1 MRFFKKADLGA
12 VQTFETDDLADQLET
27 RRRKRRYAYPAWLCL
42 GSHYLYFGR
51 PVVQGLFWLTGGGL
65 LLWWLVDFFR
75 LPAMVDRHNR
85 RTVDALFRDWRAS
98 FRSGLETAPLR
109 STPPPPQPTWTTQP
123 PPRPAEPAWAD
134 RPASPP
140 QDVEPQRPLMV
151 RAPRIGWARHPVRMG
166 SGAVLIAIPILI
178 VALSVLAPRPVYPRG
193 ALEPS
198 YRTAREVNVR
208 AAPSTGSPILARLD
222 ENLLVRGI
230 VEEVATEG
238 PSHWLRI
245 TRGAH
250 EGRYVALQNL
260 DRR

>member
-1 MRFFKKADLGA
+1 MRFFRKADLGDGR
-12 VQTFETDDLADQLET
+12 TFDTDDLADQLES

-51 PVVQGLFWLTGGGL
+51 PVVQALFWLTGGGL

-85 RTVDALFRDWRAS
+85 RTVDALFRDWRVS
-98 FRSGLETAPLR
+98 FRSGLETAPL
-109 STPPPPQPTWTTQP
+109 PPAPPPQPTWAAQP
-123 PPRPAEPAWAD
+123 PPPAEPIRAE
-134 RPASPP
+134 RPAPLP
-140 QDVEPQRPLMV
+140 EVAEPQHRLKILSLP
-151 RAPRIGWARHPVRMG
+151 AGWARHPVRMG
-166 SGAVLIAIPILI
+166 SGAVLVAIPILI
-178 VALSVLAPRPVYPRG
+178 VAISVLAPRPVYPRG

-208 AAPSTGSPILARLD
+208 ASPSTSSPILARMD
-222 ENLLVRGI
+222 GNLLVRGI
-230 VEEVATEG
+230 VEEVAGDG